1 MIARR
6 LTIFVIFALAA
17 GCASAPAR
25 SPAPHAAPAPAPA
38 PAVTPAPAPAPGATS
53 GLEFLVEPGEAVVAV
68 DGVERGSVAEIV
80 AAGGVLPL
88 APGIYQVSLRSPGF
102 VTWRAEV
109 AVRSS
114 RERIE
119 VKLVK
124 KP

>member
-6 LTIFVIFALAA
+6 LTLFVIFAIAA

-38 PAVTPAPAPAPGATS
+38 PAVTPAPGATS